1 MLQLKRTFK
10 TSNVFP
16 SLAMKKYTPILLV
29 PFLAIMSCTRTANKT
44 GRLIS
49 YPPITTD
56 IEIGETVR
64 GSGTRAEL
72 LGFIRWG
79 DPGRATFQS
88 SQQEKDLGGGVV
100 KQSMQCAVY
109 NALEGQPDHFIVDP
123 HFHTVEH
130 NFLVFKTATTEVV
143 GRRAQ
148 NQNYR
153 QIKRFNTDRSDTILL
168 EDAPQTVSIE
178 RDGKKPTKLI
188 TSSHIKP
195 YVMNSVRVYDTSTDE
210 SIRDIQVVDYNGNY
224 NFNSPST
231 SIENNSL
238 NKGYLQNNK
247 SYQSLSERL
256 NNLNKRLSDYSR
268 QY

>member
-1 MLQLKRTFK
+1 
-10 TSNVFP
+10 
-16 SLAMKKYTPILLV
+16 MKKYTPILLV

-44 GRLIS
+44 GRLIY

-79 DPGRATFQS
+79 DPGRATFES
-88 SQQEKDLGGGVV
+88 RQQEKDLGGGVV
-100 KQSMQCAVY
+100 KQSMQSAVY

-143 GRRAQ
+143 GRRAK

-168 EDAPQTVSIE
+168 DDGPQSVTIQ
-178 RDGKKPTKLI
+178 RAGMQPTKI
-188 TSSHIKP
+188 TTSSHIKP
-195 YVMNSVRVYDTSTDE
+195 HVMNSVRVYDTSSDTAVRE
-210 SIRDIQVVDYNGNY
+210 IQVVDYNENY
-224 NFNSPST
+224 SAPAQQGSVGNSPKPYSST
-231 SIENNSL
+231 NRQYSPTNN
-238 NKGYLQNNK
+238 

-256 NNLNKRLSDYSR
+256 NNLNQRLSDYSR